1 MFHGVSDRFVVRLF
15 WWPPGFPKDSDF
27 TAQEWRFSEWRTQVA
42 VNARGKPVNL
52 MEPLGCGGVVLPP
65 LGGKVGKVG
74 LISLM
79 LQSLLQLVLEWV
91 LGT

>member
-1 MFHGVSDRFVVRLF
+1 MHINAFKKIPLLDKTKGFYSKKRVFHGVSDRFVVRLF

-42 VNARGKPVNL
+42 VNL
-52 MEPLGCGGVVLPP
+52 MEPLSCGGVVLPP

-74 LISLM
+74 LI
-79 LQSLLQLVLEWV
+79 
-91 LGT
+91 